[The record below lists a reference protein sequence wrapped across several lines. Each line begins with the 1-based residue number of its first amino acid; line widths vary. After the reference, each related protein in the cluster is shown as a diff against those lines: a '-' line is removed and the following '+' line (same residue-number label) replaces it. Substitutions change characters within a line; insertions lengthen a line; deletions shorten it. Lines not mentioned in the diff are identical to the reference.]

1 MADSDTLELVCTL
14 LFLALAIVGLKVL
27 PLYQTVYLLP
37 GLLVP
42 LFQPSSVHTLM
53 SMPRFGLTLFPLF
66 AVIGYLLAGRRI
78 APFLAVGS
86 AALLILLTV
95 QFSQWYWV
103 S

>member
-1 MADSDTLELVCTL
+1 VANSDTLELVCTL
-14 LFLALAIVGLKVL
+14 LFFVLALVGLKVL
-27 PLYQTVYLLP
+27 PLYQTVYLWP

-42 LFQPSSVHTLM
+42 LFQPSSVHALM

-66 AVIGYLLAGRRI
+66 AAIGYLVAGRRI
-78 APFLAVGS
+78 APFLAVAS

>member
-1 MADSDTLELVCTL
+1 MVIG
-14 LFLALAIVGLKVL
+14 FKIL
-27 PLYQTVYLLP
+27 PLYQTVYLIP

-66 AVIGYLLAGRRI
+66 AVIGVLVAGRRI
-78 APFLAVGS
+78 APVLAVAS
-86 AALLILLTV
+86 AVLKILLTV